1 MRKWAVVFCFFFS
14 SIRRHTRSDRDG
26 SSDVCSSDLGSE
38 SGRVAGTERETR
50 VAQDLNEG
58 AEIGGVDRQ
67 GPQHVFRNNQTEN
80 FSAKR
85 RNHDDGRLRERGIEL
100 RTVETAGEVNLHIQF
115 RFAGKTL
122 QRIAFRPVADDQEFK
137 RLSLLPQDA
146 RSFEQEPHTF
156 RGNEPALKRKNR
168 WNALR
173 FEAWRRFG
181 DFEPMR
187 NSSQFR
193 EMQLAAEPLRWRDVS
208 RDVGT
213 EKSPDER

>member
-1 MRKWAVVFCFFFS
+1 M
-14 SIRRHTRSDRDG
+14 
-26 SSDVCSSDLGSE
+26 
-38 SGRVAGTERETR
+38 
-50 VAQDLNEG
+50 
-58 AEIGGVDRQ
+58 
-67 GPQHVFRNNQTEN
+67 
-80 FSAKR
+80 
-85 RNHDDGRLRERGIEL
+85 EL
-100 RTVETAGEVNLHIQF
+100 RTVETSGEADLRIQL
-115 RFAGKTL
+115 RFAGEIL
-122 QRIAFRPVADDQEFK
+122 QRTAFRAIADDQKFE
-137 RLSLLPQDA
+137 RLSLLAQDA
-146 RSFEQEPHTF
+146 RRFEQEPHTF